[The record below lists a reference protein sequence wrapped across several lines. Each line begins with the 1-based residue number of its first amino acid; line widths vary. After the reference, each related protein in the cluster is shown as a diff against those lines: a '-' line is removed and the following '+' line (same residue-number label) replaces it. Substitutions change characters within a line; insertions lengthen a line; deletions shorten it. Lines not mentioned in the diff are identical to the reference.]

1 MTVIVIGIGNEFRHD
16 DGAGPA
22 VVPWLANTVSESA
35 GQGVDGAWLARTGC
49 LLFGFAVLTTAV
61 TTLWWSVAAR
71 VAHAAFGVFGI
82 AVAAYAGR
90 PADPAAAFVA
100 SEDLLHSVAATA
112 MGFAFAAGVV
122 LVAARRAHGE
132 SGGTWHSTASP
143 SPHRWPF
150 HWPWRCRTTGRGSPS
165 G

>member
-1 MTVIVIGIGNEFRHD
+1 M
-16 DGAGPA
+16 
-22 VVPWLANTVSESA
+22 
-35 GQGVDGAWLARTGC
+35 
-49 LLFGFAVLTTAV
+49 
-61 TTLWWSVAAR
+61 
-71 VAHAAFGVFGI
+71 AHAAFGVFGI

-132 SGGTWHSTASP
+132 WWNLAFDGLTLAASVAIPLAMAVSDDRAGLAQRVMFAIAFTWYVAATLSRPPEQRRGVRRAPRTGRAAATP
-143 SPHRWPF
+143 SPP
-150 HWPWRCRTTGRGSPS
+150 TGRSRPPVPPAVDARHLARAG